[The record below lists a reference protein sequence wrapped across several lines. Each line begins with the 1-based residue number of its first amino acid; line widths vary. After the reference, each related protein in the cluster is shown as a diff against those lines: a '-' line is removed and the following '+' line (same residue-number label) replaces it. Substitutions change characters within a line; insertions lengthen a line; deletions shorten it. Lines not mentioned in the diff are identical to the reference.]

1 MNSSTR
7 MRSVT
12 AAIFLLAAIAPALA
26 EGPVTKADMEQQEM
40 RRVVTGLDARSHAVV
55 LFDSP
60 MPLKPVAPG
69 IKATNFWITD
79 SYPPSLTETDPAGRQ
94 IGTAPPDNGTKFRVV
109 EFAPLDAA
117 SEAKL
122 PPEMIQKGITN
133 SPAKGIPVKHPL
145 MHRTRSLDY
154 AVILSG
160 EIDMMLD
167 DTSVHLKQGDVIVQ
181 QATNHAWVNR
191 GPNTALPVEIGSVD
205 EWSLARCGQPEPAP
219 RRLQSIRQMES
230 APRSLRRFPGSE
242 PRPDFSRAHGG
253 GQT

>member
-1 MNSSTR
+1 MKHPLIAT
-7 MRSVT
+7 T
-12 AAIFLLAAIAPALA
+12 LATTLGLA
-26 EGPVTKADMEQQEM
+26 YANAEEM
-40 RRVVTGLDARSHAVV
+40 RRVVTGLDDRNHATV
-55 LFDSP
+55 LFDTL
-60 MPLKPVAPG
+60 MRLKTVAPG

-79 SYPPSLTETDPAGRQ
+79 SYPPSLTKEDPSGTP

-109 EFAPLDAA
+109 EFAPLDAD

-133 SPAKGIPVKHPL
+133 SPTRGIPVKHPL

-181 QATNHAWVNR
+181 QATNHAWVNH
-191 GPNTALPVEIGSVD
+191 GT
-205 EWSLARCGQPEPAP
+205 QPCRILFVLMDSKEP
-219 RRLQSIRQMES
+219 
-230 APRSLRRFPGSE
+230 
-242 PRPDFSRAHGG
+242 
-253 GQT
+253 